1 MVLLDAQLLI
11 DTRRLMNTMNS
22 ERITEMMLAYERAVD
37 LHNHQHTGHE
47 TYKSRPEQNLRAY
60 VLDCRL
66 IELNHRSAAAL
77 RHANALLDNSRHLHA
92 KSAELAILAC
102 TIMERLTLEWIDAAD
117 FHTQLEASLSDNI
130 DEVSDKEY
138 EHCQQTIQ
146 AAQQHADHLRKDL
159 DLHLRTHGCRRSG
172 ERQ

>member
-1 MVLLDAQLLI
+1 MVQLDAQLLI
-11 DTRRLMNTMNS
+11 DTRRLVNTTNS
-22 ERITEMMLAYERAVD
+22 ERITEMILAYEQAVD
-37 LHNHQHTGHE
+37 LHNLQHTGHE
-47 TYKSRPEQNLRAY
+47 AYKSRPEQNLRAF

-77 RHANALLDNSRHLHA
+77 RHANSLLDNCRHLHA

-102 TIMERLTLEWIDAAD
+102 PITEQLTLEWIDAAD

-130 DEVSDKEY
+130 AEISGKEY

-146 AAQQHADHLRKDL
+146 AAQQHAEQLREDL